1 MVVLALSTVA
11 FRMISIMRKDNAPA
25 KKKKVHFAPMIVTV
39 RTIYQS
45 KQEVRDNR
53 ATYAHVSILRY
64 FSEECQRI
72 VPADAPFV
80 PPRGKQGG
88 PKLVVEPAAGEI
100 KKRVHFSPTI
110 SK

>member
-1 MVVLALSTVA
+1 
-11 FRMISIMRKDNAPA
+11 MRKDNAPA

-45 KQEVRDNR
+45 KQEQVRDNR
-53 ATYAHVSILRY
+53 ATYALVSILRY
-64 FSEECQRI
+64 FSECQRI

-88 PKLVVEPAAGEI
+88 PELVVEPAAGKI

-110 SK
+110 SN

>member
-1 MVVLALSTVA
+1 
-11 FRMISIMRKDNAPA
+11 MRKDNAPA
-25 KKKKVHFAPMIVTV
+25 KKKKVHFAPTISTV
-39 RTIYQS
+39 HTIYQS

-53 ATYAHVSILRY
+53 ATYARVSILRY
-64 FSEECQRI
+64 FSECQRI

-88 PKLVVEPAAGEI
+88 PELVVEPAAGKI

-110 SK
+110 SN